1 MRDQDI
7 FGYSWET
14 IRNAQQGGSLN
25 ALFQPAKPPGPTEK
39 DIEMLKTYG
48 AISLERKEMWGIL
61 DRLKT
66 GGLI

>member
-1 MRDQDI
+1 MRDI

-25 ALFQPAKPPGPTEK
+25 APIKHVGKPGPTEK